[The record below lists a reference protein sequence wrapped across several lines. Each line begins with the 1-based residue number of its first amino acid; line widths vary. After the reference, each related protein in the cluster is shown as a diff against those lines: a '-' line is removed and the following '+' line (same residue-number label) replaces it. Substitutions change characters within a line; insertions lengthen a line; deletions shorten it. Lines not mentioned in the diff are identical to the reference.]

1 MATLSETI
9 RTIQDTILDIRCDVS
24 ELDKEVELVDK
35 NTLNRLKQL
44 QMTVDRIN
52 ETVQQMLGQK
62 RQFDTLLGRWAREI
76 DDCDLK
82 QDVMRYVF
90 GDISCEEVLESDTV
104 PSVVFESPE
113 APLMRTPTCPP
124 APKKARLETVV
135 E

>member
-1 MATLSETI
+1 MATLSDTI
-9 RTIQDTILDIRCDVS
+9 RQIQANILDIRCDVS

-35 NTLNRLKQL
+35 NALNRLKQL
-44 QMTVDRIN
+44 QMMVDRIN

-76 DDCDLK
+76 DDCELK

-90 GDISCEEVLESDTV
+90 GDIACDEQLDSDSV
-104 PSVVFESPE
+104 PSTPPMVL
-113 APLMRTPTCPP
+113 ARTPTCPP

>member
-1 MATLSETI
+1 MATLSETLQG
-9 RTIQDTILDIRCDVS
+9 IQETILDVRNDVN
-24 ELDKEVELVDK
+24 ELEREVGLVDK
-35 NTLNRLKQL
+35 NTLDRLKHL
-44 QMTVDRIN
+44 QMAVDRTN

-76 DDCDLK
+76 DDCELK

-90 GDISCEEVLESDTV
+90 GDIACDEVLESDTV
-104 PSVVFESPE
+104 ESSP
-113 APLMRTPTCPP
+113 PMVLSRTPTCPP